1 MAICSLYHHL
11 SKTAAAEIA
20 RPGSEWRWMGK
31 DGRVWVGAW
40 KVYAPQSRV
49 RVESIGSA
57 DHSGKGHAE
66 LPGRLELVSVVDD
79 IADV

>member
-1 MAICSLYHHL
+1 
-11 SKTAAAEIA
+11 
-20 RPGSEWRWMGK
+20 MGK

-57 DHSGKGHAE
+57 DH
-66 LPGRLELVSVVDD
+66 LGRVMQSCLDASSWSALLMISLMSDWKQVAVEALG
-79 IADV
+79 